1 MVAAVGIDP
10 IYFGIVGTINLG
22 IGQQSLFEVVD
33 VLRSD
38 AVMR

>member
-1 MVAAVGIDP
+1 MFLAIGPVHLR
-10 IYFGIVGTINLG
+10 IVVTINLG
-22 IGQQSLFEVVD
+22 IGEQILSEVVD